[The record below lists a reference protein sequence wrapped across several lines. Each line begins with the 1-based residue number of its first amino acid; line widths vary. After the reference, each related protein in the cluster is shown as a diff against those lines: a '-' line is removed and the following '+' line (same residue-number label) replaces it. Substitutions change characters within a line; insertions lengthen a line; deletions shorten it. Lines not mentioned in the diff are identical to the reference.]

1 MGRRASRRRNKR
13 LRALLVVVAGCFG
26 IAVGAVIH
34 ATDVLH
40 RVELLSVDLR
50 FDARGPQPPPDD
62 IVVIGIDART
72 FSDYTY
78 TPYPF
83 PRRLHANVIKR
94 LVDARARVIAY
105 DIQFTEPSSSAR
117 DDNALVAAV
126 ARAENRIVLAT
137 TETDAKGRTRVL
149 GGDDFLLEI
158 GARAG
163 NAVMPADANGV
174 IRRMPYEVDRL
185 LGFGVVGAELVT
197 GRPVPPFERTG
208 AWIDFHGPPGTLTQ
222 YSFSAVEKGRVPAS
236 AFRDKIVVV
245 GAMAP
250 SLQDVAATSTSGD
263 QLMSGPEIQA
273 EAISTVLRGFPLQV
287 VPSWVG
293 WLLTI
298 GFGAIPILAGLCL
311 GQLRGFLISIAAG
324 ALFVAGAY
332 VAFRSGWI
340 VPVVAPLA
348 ALAASATAV
357 LAVLVVHEAVER
369 RRVRDL
375 FSRFVPERVVDE
387 VIDHTDDELRLGGVR
402 RECTVLFSDLRG
414 FTTYSE
420 ETPPDR
426 VISVLNAYLSEM
438 SDAIMDGGGTLV
450 SYLGDG
456 IMAVFGAPLDQPD
469 HRDRA
474 VAVARE
480 MLSRLER
487 FNREDSH
494 DFRMGIGINTGYAMC
509 GNVGS
514 ERRVEYTAIGDSIN
528 TAARL
533 ESMTK
538 GSGYDVLIADSTYS
552 GLDSPARDLEL
563 VGELDVRG
571 RRSKVRVWG
580 LAIGASRAGREAM
593 YQARLTPVPFFTALD
608 ESDLEVIA
616 RQADHIDVRAG
627 EVLAREGDIGYEF
640 FVIEEGTAEVTRNGD
655 VLDTLGPGDFFGEMA
670 LVEEDRRTATVTATS
685 PMTLIVLT
693 SSSFRAIDSSTPQ
706 LHALVAGA
714 IRRRRASVT

>member
-1 MGRRASRRRNKR
+1 
-13 LRALLVVVAGCFG
+13 V
-26 IAVGAVIH
+26 
-34 ATDVLH
+34 
-40 RVELLSVDLR
+40 
-50 FDARGPQPPPDD
+50 
-62 IVVIGIDART
+62 
-72 FSDYTY
+72 
-78 TPYPF
+78 
-83 PRRLHANVIKR
+83 
-94 LVDARARVIAY
+94 
-105 DIQFTEPSSSAR
+105 
-117 DDNALVAAV
+117 
-126 ARAENRIVLAT
+126 
-137 TETDAKGRTRVL
+137 
-149 GGDDFLLEI
+149 
-158 GARAG
+158 
-163 NAVMPADANGV
+163 PADPNGV

-197 GRPVPPFERTG
+197 RRPVPAFEG
-208 AWIDFHGPPGTLTQ
+208 GEAWIDFHGPPGTLTQ
-222 YSFSAVEKGRVPAS
+222 YSFSRVESGRVPAS

-263 QLMSGPEIQA
+263 ELMSGAEIQA
-273 EAISTVLRGFPLQV
+273 EAISTILRGLPLQDT
-287 VPSWVG
+287 PRWIG
-293 WLLTI
+293 WLLTL
-298 GFGAIPILAGLCL
+298 GLGSIPMLAGLWL
-311 GQLRGFLISIAAG
+311 GQLRGFLLSLTAGVVFAA
-324 ALFVAGAY
+324 AAWL
-332 VAFRSGWI
+332 AFRSGWI
-340 VPVVAPLA
+340 VPVVAPLT
-348 ALAASATAV
+348 ALTVSATAV
-357 LAVLVVHEAVER
+357 LAVLVVYEAVER

-426 VISVLNAYLSEM
+426 VISVLNDYLSEM
-438 SDAIMDGGGTLV
+438 SDAILDGGGTLV

-456 IMAVFGAPLDQPD
+456 IMAVFGAPLEQPD

-474 VAVARE
+474 VAVARA
-480 MLSRLER
+480 MLSRLES
-487 FNREDSH
+487 FNREHGGGH

-538 GSGYDVLIADSTYS
+538 GSGYDMLIADSTYS

-580 LAIGASRAGREAM
+580 LAIGASRPGREAM

-616 RQADHIDVRAG
+616 QQADHIEVRAG

-685 PMTLIVLT
+685 PMTLIVL
-693 SSSFRAIDSSTPQ
+693 SGSKFREIHESMPQ
-706 LHALVAGA
+706 LHGLVAAA
-714 IRRRRASVT
+714 IRRRRAPVT

>member
-13 LRALLVVVAGCFG
+13 LRALLVVLAGCFG
-26 IAVGAVIH
+26 IAVGVVIH

-72 FSDYTY
+72 FSDYPY

-83 PRRLHANVIKR
+83 PRRLHASVIKR

-197 GRPVPPFERTG
+197 GRPVPPFERSG

-222 YSFSAVEKGRVPAS
+222 YSFSAVEKGRVPVS

-273 EAISTVLRGFPLQV
+273 EAISTVLRGFPLQD

-293 WLLTI
+293 WLLTV
-298 GFGAIPILAGLCL
+298 GLGAIPILAGLCL

-538 GSGYDVLIADSTYS
+538 GSDYDVLIADSTYS

-627 EVLAREGDIGYEF
+627 EVLAREGDVGYEF

-670 LVEEDRRTATVTATS
+670 LVEEDRRTATVTASS